1 MAYGLV
7 WYGWAVGVER
17 LESIGLIMIMPP
29 RSRAQGNFS
38 IPSRDNAEGAG
49 EDISKG
55 ICFKVPSA
63 IKVRLR
69 GWSLGLGGIEI
80 PVMARPDIRVPIP
93 DSTAPRRV
101 LPVPTSPHRA
111 SRAGKIFMVMYATDS
126 EGVEFVVY
134 QLKDMAYQFKE
145 WEATRGDDADVNL
158 EAKIYDGILR
168 NFLWDFNIRRGQVYM
183 GPLSTFYNSGIHLRD
198 SSIDHLEPRV
208 SLDKGK
214 VMPNVEMRDAD
225 KAPAASEE
233 KLLLSKFYLD
243 EIKSFVRTYVD
254 MKFNDLQKLMV
265 NQYTG
270 FLGVV
275 KDCFA
280 SFGKH
285 TADAKSYNVVDV
297 AGQSSKLG
305 VNEGPNEE
313 SLKHIEVVFYYL
325 RKKAKMD
332 TTSEYRYT
340 TVNCIFMNY
349 IYDTYTQYHQSHSE
363 IDLSSHVENIRSMK
377 VASVDRSICEIMQG
391 LCISA
396 GIPCHLIDEV
406 YVPINCKGSFHW
418 VLAVIV
424 LKKRCIRVY
433 DSMKGHR
440 GHADEIKEHAEMLST
455 YLTISDFFEKEDRTD
470 WSFLDVYKEKMD

>member
-1 MAYGLV
+1 
-7 WYGWAVGVER
+7 
-17 LESIGLIMIMPP
+17 
-29 RSRAQGNFS
+29 
-38 IPSRDNAEGAG
+38 
-49 EDISKG
+49 
-55 ICFKVPSA
+55 
-63 IKVRLR
+63 
-69 GWSLGLGGIEI
+69 
-80 PVMARPDIRVPIP
+80 
-93 DSTAPRRV
+93 
-101 LPVPTSPHRA
+101 
-111 SRAGKIFMVMYATDS
+111 
-126 EGVEFVVY
+126 
-134 QLKDMAYQFKE
+134 
-145 WEATRGDDADVNL
+145 
-158 EAKIYDGILR
+158 
-168 NFLWDFNIRRGQVYM
+168 
-183 GPLSTFYNSGIHLRD
+183 
-198 SSIDHLEPRV
+198 
-208 SLDKGK
+208 
-214 VMPNVEMRDAD
+214 MPNVEMRDAD

-313 SLKHIEVVFYYL
+313 SLKALQYFIITLTSHFKYVTRESEEALHNTDENLSKAILYVPPSRATYPTGINYEDAATIDKLIGKATLIVIVILATTILQLFLRKGKDEYYTTKQADLKPTLDFVVAHPVKKSWFYFMAQSSNYWNDEHIEVVFYYL

-470 WSFLDVYKEKMD
+470 WSFLDVYKEKTD